1 MAGLFGF
8 FKRKNEPVQQVKPKD
23 AFFLSPDEA
32 KTFGDIDYMRTPSV
46 IKRTFAKT
54 IDSGD
59 IGESVRSI
67 SALEEK
73 VLNPNEIESKKTEKS
88 SSASFSQYDQPVER
102 RTAPQGDIDFRKMA
116 GDMKNK
122 KK

>member
-88 SSASFSQYDQPVER
+88 SSASFSEYNPTVER